1 MKKKKILIGVS
12 SVLVLIVGIFFYLY
26 VSKDNGEEIYV
37 PKKEEVKTQ
46 ISGFNG
52 LSLMYETGPGTGE
65 YQESK
70 SSTWPEEGYIFN
82 ENLSACE
89 NGGKL
94 SWNEE
99 KKAVILNSFGSDACY
114 VYFDAYIIPV
124 INSVSTSN
132 ITNDS
137 ITLTVNATNG
147 NNPITTYYYSSNN
160 GSNYIESTSNTYT
173 FNNLEMGTEYNFSV
187 YVKDSLGYE
196 SEPYTLSE
204 ATTDILLADW
214 VISQYNGVQGNNGI
228 YHHQNLANSAED
240 GSYRYA
246 GANPNNYV
254 CFGANASTCPSDNL
268 YRIIG
273 VFGSEV
279 KLIKADYSTTS
290 QTGTTAAYYDT
301 YFGMG
306 YNRNYYKGFL
316 STSSIGVY
324 YWNLSEN
331 NTWSSSNLTITN
343 LNNIFYNSF
352 ADIWKNKITDATWY
366 VGGYNTNNATPS
378 IWFKAESTGLTW
390 VGKIGL
396 IYISDYGYATIPDYW
411 ITNMSSYNSVSS
423 NNWIHMGLYEWS
435 ISRRSNGTTYAY
447 YLDEAG
453 SVQHYLV
460 HRDDMAFAI
469 RPCFYLTSSTTYVS
483 GTGTQSDPIRI
494 N

>member
-12 SVLVLIVGIFFYLY
+12 SVLVLIVGIFIYLY
-26 VSKDNGEEIYV
+26 VSKDNEEEIYV

-114 VYFDAYIIPV
+114 VYFDAYILPV

-196 SEPYTLSE
+196 SKPYTLSE
-204 ATTDILLADW
+204 TTDDTPPTLADTCRKTGSNTLACH
-214 VISQYNGVQGNNGI
+214 VATQYTTDGENGLYYHDLDLENGAGD
-228 YHHQNLANSAED
+228 N
-240 GSYRYA
+240 SYRYA

-254 CFGANASTCPSDNL
+254 CFGSDASTCPSDNL

-279 KLIKADYSTTS
+279 KLIKSTSYGRYAWDSGNSNTWNS
-290 QTGTTAAYYDT
+290 STKPDIRSTLNTT
-301 YFGMG
+301 
-306 YNRNYYKGFL
+306 FL
-316 STSSIGVY
+316 STLSATWQNRIATHAFKVGGMAISQTNTAKQY
-324 YWNLSEN
+324 Y
-331 NTWSSSNLTITN
+331 NTEVGSSSSST
-343 LNNIFYNSF
+343 
-352 ADIWKNKITDATWY
+352 TD
-366 VGGYNTNNATPS
+366 S
-378 IWFKAESTGLTW
+378 M
-390 VGKIGL
+390 KIGL
-396 IYISDYGYATIPDYW
+396 MYVSDFGFAASPDYW
-411 ITNMSSYNSVSS
+411 TTELFNYEPAKSS
-423 NNWIHMGLYEWS
+423 NWLAGITEWP
-435 ISRRSNGTTYAY
+435 ISRNSDTSNLAFRVNSTGFVDGNLYVN
-447 YLDEAG
+447 G
-453 SVQHYLV
+453 SIAV
-460 HRDDMAFAI
+460 
-469 RPCFYLTSSTTYVS
+469 RPSFYLESSTTYLSGS
-483 GTGTQSDPIRI
+483 GTQTDPIRI

>member
-1 MKKKKILIGVS
+1 M
-12 SVLVLIVGIFFYLY
+12 
-26 VSKDNGEEIYV
+26 
-37 PKKEEVKTQ
+37 
-46 ISGFNG
+46 
-52 LSLMYETGPGTGE
+52 
-65 YQESK
+65 
-70 SSTWPEEGYIFN
+70 
-82 ENLSACE
+82 
-89 NGGKL
+89 
-94 SWNEE
+94 
-99 KKAVILNSFGSDACY
+99 
-114 VYFDAYIIPV
+114 
-124 INSVSTSN
+124 
-132 ITNDS
+132 
-137 ITLTVNATNG
+137 
-147 NNPITTYYYSSNN
+147 
-160 GSNYIESTSNTYT
+160 
-173 FNNLEMGTEYNFSV
+173 
-187 YVKDSLGYE
+187 
-196 SEPYTLSE
+196 
-204 ATTDILLADW
+204 
-214 VISQYNGVQGNNGI
+214 
-228 YHHQNLANSAED
+228 
-240 GSYRYA
+240 
-246 GANPNNYV
+246 
-254 CFGANASTCPSDNL
+254 
-268 YRIIG
+268 
-273 VFGSEV
+273 
-279 KLIKADYSTTS
+279 
-290 QTGTTAAYYDT
+290 
-301 YFGMG
+301 
-306 YNRNYYKGFL
+306 
-316 STSSIGVY
+316 
-324 YWNLSEN
+324 SEN